1 MSIEANKEISR
12 RFVEEIWNK
21 RRSRAADEF
30 VSKDCITHQL
40 RSGEEPSG
48 IPRGPEAIKA
58 HLKEWT
64 TSFPDLHF
72 TIEQMIAE
80 GDRVMMQMVARGT
93 HMDLWRG
100 ILPTGKEITIQIT
113 VIHRIKNNKIVE
125 DWVLVDFL
133 GVFQQLGLVPQ
144 TMDLLAGADKGRGEN
159 HKDTKDTKKE

>member
-1 MSIEANKEISR
+1 ISR
-12 RFVEEIWNK
+12 RFVEEVWNK
-21 RRSRAADEF
+21 RRFRVADEI

-40 RSGEEPSG
+40 RSGEDLPG

-64 TSFPDLHF
+64 TSFPDMRF

-80 GDRVMMQMVARGT
+80 GDRVMTHMVMRGT
-93 HMDLWRG
+93 HSDLWRG
-100 ILPTGKEITIQIT
+100 ILPTGKEISIQIT
-113 VIHRIKNNKIVE
+113 VIHRIENNQIVE

-144 TMDLLAGADKGRGEN
+144 TIDIFAGAGKGKADE
-159 HKDTKDTKKE
+159 